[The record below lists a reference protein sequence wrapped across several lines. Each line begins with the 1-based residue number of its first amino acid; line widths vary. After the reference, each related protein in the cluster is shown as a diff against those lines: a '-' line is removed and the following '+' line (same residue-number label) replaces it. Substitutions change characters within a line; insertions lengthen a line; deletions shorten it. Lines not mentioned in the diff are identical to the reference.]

1 MRKKLLS
8 ITAVIAVI
16 FIAAVLFRV
25 DRFIYG
31 DRLNWAEAQ
40 ARSQLVAIH
49 QALQIEMKSL
59 QRIVFTFNTDNFRKE
74 KINWNSLQ
82 PYYAVASLSVSPQGD
97 IEVQNLLVKE
107 KSPAYNWNAD
117 FVNKAL
123 AQSGLKPTQNLQ
135 VFAKPFQDA
144 GKGRHVA
151 MLFASG
157 SKAYALIGAGEAFQS
172 LVDAQKGSL
181 SAFSIVTSNGLTVA
195 HSVPEYVG
203 TLVSDDAVFK
213 AAKEGGSSQGAG
225 VFDAEGNAP
234 RFGVYD
240 QIPNTNL
247 LILSSVPVAD
257 LMKGRAGL
265 MWQFVFLGMGLML
278 VGVGGML
285 FVILPQERSLEQLRL
300 RLRSLVSGKKDFH
313 PKGLTEEVQELDE
326 LVSSIPQTVAPPPSA
341 VVTTAAP
348 TVAPKEGGEASFA
361 ADKMAAYRKVA
372 SALGHEMRG
381 PLTSILGHSQVVLA
395 NSENPEVVSSIDS
408 IVRESRSARHILEKL
423 FSFAG
428 EQTSEKNQMKIEGPL
443 ARALKKMEPIFQEK
457 GVKVIREIESAT
469 AFPLSADDLTQ
480 AFENI
485 FLNSVEAMERM
496 PKKELSV
503 RVWEDADGVHFRVA
517 DTGEGMDGK
526 DLTQAFDPFFTTRS
540 FQNHV
545 GLGLAVVMGIFKD
558 HQAEA
563 TLTSERGNGTTFEA
577 VFVLNKDKKAP
588 APKLAGNLA
597 GNDFDNQL
605 EKTVSD
611 IPLPTSLPPA
621 PAAAHRE
628 AEEKISLQKATNVAP
643 TEVNIESLLEL
654 PPVGQGSDEF
664 SFIDGFL
671 DDQPKAPA
679 KPAPA
684 KSTSKTPPP
693 LPISETKM
701 ESENVSEAA
710 MLQQVMEAPMDQD
723 LPPPPLAGPKRAP
736 PKKNSAL
743 DSYQVEIRKPGKR
756 P

>member
-31 DRLNWAEAQ
+31 DRLSWAEAQ

-59 QRIVFTFNTDNFRKE
+59 QRIVFTLNADNFRKD

-82 PYYAVASLSVSPQGD
+82 PYYAVASLGVDDQG
-97 IEVQNLLVKE
+97 EVQVQNLLVKE
-107 KSPAYNWNAD
+107 KSPAYNWNPD

-123 AQSGLKPTQNLQ
+123 AQAGMKRSQSLQ
-135 VFAKPFQDA
+135 IFAKPFQDA

-151 MLFASG
+151 LIFASG
-157 SKAYALIGAGEAFQS
+157 GKAYALVGAGEAFQS

-181 SAFSIVTSNGLTVA
+181 SAFSIVTANGLTVA

-203 TLVSDDAVFK
+203 TLVSEDAVFK

-225 VFDAEGNAP
+225 VFDSEGQSP

-240 QIPNTNL
+240 QIPGTNL

-257 LMKGRAGL
+257 LMKGRGAL
-265 MWQFVFLGMGLML
+265 LWQFVFLGLGLML

-300 RLRSLVSGKKDFH
+300 RLRGLVSGKKDFH
-313 PKGLTEEVQELDE
+313 PQGLTEDIQELDE
-326 LVSSIPQTVAPPPSA
+326 LVSSIPQTTAPAPVAM
-341 VVTTAAP
+341 VTTAP
-348 TVAPKEGGEASFA
+348 LPKPENGAGNFDRME
-361 ADKMAAYRKVA
+361 AYRKVA
-372 SALGHEMRG
+372 AALGHEMRG

-428 EQTSEKNQMKIEGPL
+428 EQQTEKNEMKVEGPL
-443 ARALKKMEPIFQEK
+443 VRALKKLEPMLNEK
-457 GVKVIREIESAT
+457 GVKVSRELDSNT
-469 AFPLSADDLTQ
+469 NLPLGMDELTQ

-485 FLNSVEAMERM
+485 LTNSIEAMERM
-496 PKKELSV
+496 PNKEIKIKL
-503 RVWEDADGVHFRVA
+503 WEDAEGVHLRIA
-517 DTGEGMDGK
+517 DTGEGMTPE
-526 DLTQAFDPFFTTRS
+526 DLARAFDPFFTTRS

-545 GLGLAVVMGIFKD
+545 GLGLAVVMGILKD
-558 HQAEA
+558 HQADA
-563 TLTSERGNGTTFEA
+563 TLTSERGKGATFEA
-577 VFVLNKDKKAP
+577 VFKNGKNKNSAP
-588 APKLAGNLA
+588 RIG
-597 GNDFDNQL
+597 GDFDHQL
-605 EKTVSD
+605 EKTMSD
-611 IPLPTSLPPA
+611 IPLPTRLPPA
-621 PAAAHRE
+621 PPAAHRE
-628 AEEKISLQKATNVAP
+628 AEAKISVQLSSKTAP

-664 SFIDGFL
+664 SFIDGFME
-671 DDQPKAPA
+671 DQPKAPP

-684 KSTSKTPPP
+684 KSAATRPPP
-693 LPISETKM
+693 IQVETAM
-701 ESENVSEAA
+701 ESENVSEE
-710 MLQQVMEAPMDQD
+710 LVLRDVMSAPVDQD
-723 LPPPPLAGPKRAP
+723 LPPPPLAGPKKAP
-736 PKKNSAL
+736 PKKHSAL

-756 P
+756 L